1 MNKMINYELVKD
13 KKIVFTLNETKKE
26 IATYDIESR
35 ELNLFTLKWY
45 IEYLSII
52 KEVIDVYERFLE
64 KKKLIDE
71 EIYDLFNGDDEDYDE

>member
-13 KKIVFTLNETKKE
+13 KKIVFTLNEIKKE

-52 KEVIDVYERFLE
+52 KEVIDVYERLLE

-71 EIYDLFNGDDEDYDE
+71 DIRELFEDEEDE

>member
-71 EIYDLFNGDDEDYDE
+71 EIYDLFNEDYDE

>member
-1 MNKMINYELVKD
+1 MNKIIDYELVRD

-35 ELNLFTLKWY
+35 ELNLSTLKWY

-52 KEVIDVYERFLE
+52 KEVVDVYERFLE

-71 EIYDLFNGDDEDYDE
+71 EIYDLFNGDEEDE